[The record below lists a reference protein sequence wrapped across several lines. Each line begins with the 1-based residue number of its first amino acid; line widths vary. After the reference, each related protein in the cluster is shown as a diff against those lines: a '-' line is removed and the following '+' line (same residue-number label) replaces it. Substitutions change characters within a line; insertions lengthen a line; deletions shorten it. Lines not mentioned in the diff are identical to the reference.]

1 MVFAFSNALDRVELI
16 QVKWGTT
23 SISCIYL
30 IILDVSEVSSDD
42 LLLVPW
48 VMEIN
53 SGERFDNALTDSQSL
68 NEPFKEFG
76 GKISKETRGQVI
88 NNPFEVE
95 PFIALV

>member
-42 LLLVPW
+42 LLLVP
-48 VMEIN
+48 
-53 SGERFDNALTDSQSL
+53 
-68 NEPFKEFG
+68 
-76 GKISKETRGQVI
+76 
-88 NNPFEVE
+88 
-95 PFIALV
+95 

>member
-1 MVFAFSNALDRVELI
+1 
-16 QVKWGTT
+16 
-23 SISCIYL
+23 
-30 IILDVSEVSSDD
+30 
-42 LLLVPW
+42 
-48 VMEIN
+48 MEIN